1 MGPLFLDSPPTLA
14 YLCCSAQL
22 ARIMSQLACGG
33 GGEPTLLHSSLGLIL
48 KQNSLKM
55 LERELCKVP
64 ACLVSSP
71 CPHSFLECHIQAT
84 SFREDGAELKRE

>member
-33 GGEPTLLHSSLGLIL
+33 GRGTHPATFFFRSDSQTELLEDVGE
-48 KQNSLKM
+48 
-55 LERELCKVP
+55 
-64 ACLVSSP
+64 
-71 CPHSFLECHIQAT
+71 
-84 SFREDGAELKRE
+84 GAM